1 MLDKLSQYHQRGLSC
16 TKQQACMVWEHFGKI
31 VKLPTIQQA
40 CMVGEHFGKIVK
52 LQTIHVLA
60 RSETRKPKPD
70 RSERLTRASKRRQP
84 TTCQERFLLLQRQ
97 SQQARLNR
105 RCFLFNTTPPSCA
118 CATDLAR
125 AQPPHHQGPHVVHP
139 GSLGQDWGRP
149 PGGDGVDREP
159 DQRWRRGWSRG
170 QELIG
175 DIELGI
181 FCVSEAQH
189 GLPSTCDRYGPG
201 LPFSPLSKEGDE
213 FAVSTPLG
221 TSSSRSFAE
230 KSDRSLC
237 SWTAPLRTTAIPSR
251 SPAESRVRGQ
261 YCA

>member
-1 MLDKLSQYHQRGLSC
+1 M
-16 TKQQACMVWEHFGKI
+16 
-31 VKLPTIQQA
+31 
-40 CMVGEHFGKIVK
+40 
-52 LQTIHVLA
+52 
-60 RSETRKPKPD
+60 
-70 RSERLTRASKRRQP
+70 
-84 TTCQERFLLLQRQ
+84 
-97 SQQARLNR
+97 
-105 RCFLFNTTPPSCA
+105 
-118 CATDLAR
+118 
-125 AQPPHHQGPHVVHP
+125 
-139 GSLGQDWGRP
+139 
-149 PGGDGVDREP
+149 DREP

-230 KSDRSLC
+230 KLGRSFVHGRHRFVLWR
-237 SWTAPLRTTAIPSR
+237 SQAVLPPRAVSADSTALELYCYFHLWRQKVLVW
-251 SPAESRVRGQ
+251 SPISIG
-261 YCA
+261 